1 MLPVSHLSE
10 PAPPTSGRAE
20 HVLVATGMTKSF
32 FGNTVLADIDLA
44 LRPGEVHGL
53 VGENGAGKSTLM
65 KMLAGVHAPD
75 RGTIVVGGEE
85 VSFGHPVQ
93 AQEAGVSTVFQ
104 EFNLLLERTIAENI
118 WLGREPR
125 RLGRL
130 GPVDTARMRR
140 DTDELL
146 QGLGVHDLDAGTLVR
161 SLSVAEQQVVEI
173 AKAVSFDARVIQ
185 MDEPTAA
192 LADHEVELLYSI
204 IERLT
209 ARGVAILYVSHR
221 LKEVFDLCSTI
232 TILKDG
238 RHVTTRPAAELTE
251 AELVRLMVGRPL
263 TTFFPDKAADA
274 EVGDVRLELREV
286 GNAYVDG
293 VSLQVRAGEVV
304 GLAGLQGSGR
314 TELLET
320 VFGVHPVARGSVLLD
335 GEPLRVSSPRQ
346 GVRAR
351 LAFVTEDRKAKGLA
365 LNQSILD
372 NGLGVVRAVFP
383 RRTGHARREMPG
395 VLSNL
400 EVSAHSLAQEVQF
413 LSGGNQQKVVLARW
427 LSIDPL
433 VVLMD
438 EPTRGIDVGAKQR
451 VYELVRELTRHG
463 VAVLMVSSE
472 LPEVIG
478 MSDRIVVMR
487 DGTVAGELPAGASE
501 EAVLALATGAASD
514 EDAA

>member
-1 MLPVSHLSE
+1 MTVTT
-10 PAPPTSGRAE
+10 PTSTPPSE
-20 HVLVATGMTKSF
+20 HGDPALVASGMTKSF
-32 FGNTVLADIDLA
+32 FGNTVLADLDLT
-44 LRPGEVHGL
+44 LRAGEVHGL

-65 KMLAGVHAPD
+65 KMLAGVHTPD
-75 RGTIVVGGEE
+75 SGTIVVGGEQ

-93 AQEAGVSTVFQ
+93 AQRAGVATVFQ

-125 RLGRL
+125 RFGRV

-146 QGLGVHDLDAGTLVR
+146 AGLGVSGLKASTLVR
-161 SLSVAEQQVVEI
+161 SLSVAEQQIVEI
-173 AKAVSFDARVIQ
+173 AKAVSFDATVIQ

-192 LADHEVELLYSI
+192 LADHEVELLYGI

-209 ARGVAILYVSHR
+209 ERGVAILYVSHR
-221 LKEVFDLCSTI
+221 LKEVFHLCRTI
-232 TILKDG
+232 TVLKDG
-238 RHVTTRPAAELTE
+238 RHVATRPVEELTE

-263 TTFFPDKAADA
+263 TTYFPEKPVDV
-274 EVGDVRLELREV
+274 EVGEVRLALDGV
-286 GNAYVDG
+286 GNGYVDG
-293 VSLQVRAGEVV
+293 VSLEVRAGEIV

-320 VFGVHPVARGSVLLD
+320 VFGVHAVARGTVSLD
-335 GEPLRVSSPRQ
+335 GRPISVRSPRQ

-351 LAFVTEDRKAKGLA
+351 LAFITEDRKAKGLA

-372 NGLGVVRAVFP
+372 NTLGVVRSVFP
-383 RRTGHARREMPG
+383 RRTAQARRDMPG

-400 EVSAHSLAQEVQF
+400 DVAAASLGQEVQF

-438 EPTRGIDVGAKQR
+438 EPTRGIDVGAKHR
-451 VYELVRELTRHG
+451 VYELMRELTRQG

-478 MSDRIVVMR
+478 MSDRILVMR
-487 DGTVAGELPAGASE
+487 DGRLAGELPAGSSE
-501 EAVLALATGAASD
+501 ESVLAMATGAA